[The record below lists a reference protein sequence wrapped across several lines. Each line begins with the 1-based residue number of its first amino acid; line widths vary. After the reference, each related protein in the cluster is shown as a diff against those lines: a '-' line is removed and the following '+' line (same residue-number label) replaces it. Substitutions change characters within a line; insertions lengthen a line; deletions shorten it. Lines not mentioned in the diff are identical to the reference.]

1 MRDTKSIPGTGGR
14 VLLGASLPSTGDGK
28 FSVETLLGEF
38 RIPTIITVNNNVEN
52 V

>member
-1 MRDTKSIPGTGGR
+1 MRDTKSRPGTGGR
-14 VLLGASLPSTGDGK
+14 VFGASLPSMGDGR